1 MQCVQAQFRN
11 KLCRK
16 PFLAIAKGAKS
27 ANTQYSGMF
36 PIFKNNFLFKYKYV
50 LSLISSNAWN
60 QLPQGYFIKTM

>member
-27 ANTQYSGMF
+27 ANTQWNISKLK
-36 PIFKNNFLFKYKYV
+36 KNLFQCKHV
-50 LSLISSNAWN
+50 FALMSSK
-60 QLPQGYFIKTM
+60 GYTIKTM